1 MDLLAVCFVRAIII
15 MMLLQW
21 MALPFIDADGEG
33 QTMTG
38 CHHLLKLLKQL

>member
-15 MMLLQW
+15 MMPLQW